1 MFGSGQLDRTSI
13 DSEDHAGAPFVSP
26 ARCQKRGMEERTSDD
41 VLTLAS
47 TWQLNPLP
55 GESPMHRREFLERSS
70 AALAGAA
77 MLNWTGEM
85 QGQTAARTIG
95 IQVGA
100 VSFLD
105 EGTDRVLDLFVENG
119 INTLF
124 LAIFT
129 YGRGIGGRQPRGT
142 PLPDHG
148 TQEYDDE

>member
-1 MFGSGQLDRTSI
+1 MRVLLSYHPRDARSGEWRTDQRPRI
-13 DSEDHAGAPFVSP
+13 DTRVD
-26 ARCQKRGMEERTSDD
+26 
-41 VLTLAS
+41 
-47 TWQLNPLP
+47 WQLNPWP
-55 GESPMHRREFLERSS
+55 GESRMHRREFLERSS
-70 AALAGAA
+70 AVLAGAA

-124 LAIFT
+124 LAIF
-129 YGRGIGGRQPRGT
+129 
-142 PLPDHG
+142 
-148 TQEYDDE
+148 